1 MTSHQVIARKWRPQK
16 FGDVVGQ
23 THVIRT
29 LRNAIAGNRV
39 GHAYLLVGP
48 RGIGKT
54 TIARIFAKA
63 INCENPHD
71 GEPCCEC
78 KSCKS
83 LADESSLDV
92 IEIDA
97 ASRNSVEH
105 MRALSEE
112 AYHMPV
118 SSKYK
123 IYIIDEVHMLSK
135 AAWNA
140 LLKTVEEPP
149 AHVKFIFATT
159 EAHLVLPTIVSRC
172 QRFDLRPIAG
182 NLILGRLKMIAESEN
197 VKIAPEALSAIA
209 RAAEGGMRD
218 AQSSLEQ
225 MLAFFGGKDQ
235 EIAAEQV
242 LELFGLTNAVELDT
256 LIAAMLQNQPGAV
269 VTIVNQLAGRGRN
282 LETLFDDILEMIRG
296 VELMHILNNP
306 GAVLEFDDE
315 KLARCG
321 KLAQLTNAQVLRCL
335 MENLSPVGRI
345 LHEALN
351 KAIYLESILL
361 KAMHEAH
368 APTVGD
374 VLARLN
380 QLRSAGDLEFI
391 NQVPSFQAQVPT
403 FTMPVVLPEIQQT
416 TPEVKAEKTEI
427 PVPAPAPA
435 PVTAPAPTEEI
446 QVAEEAPV
454 DTPEAPVV
462 EEITEA
468 VLEVPAMKEV
478 AEVASEVPAAMPA
491 GDPLQELWQKLL
503 AISGDVKEL
512 LLACTPVSLANSV
525 LSVKAPAPVAA
536 ALRENRLKLL
546 SLLQQASGNWAI
558 LLDVQS
564 TTSPAET
571 IAEAAEEVPSELAA
585 AIPPEEPVITEAEPV
600 MITEPLP
607 PEPMPEGTIIE
618 EPVEEFIE
626 LTLPEDPTAAAAE
639 LSREDLG
646 YSKRSVIHD
655 PEEIAATAKLPP
667 VQKVLDLFG
676 GEIVDIHA

>member
-29 LRNAIAGNRV
+29 LRNAIAANRV

-78 KSCKS
+78 RSCRS

-182 NLILGRLKMIAESEN
+182 NLILNRLKMIAESEN

-256 LIAAMLQNQPGAV
+256 LIAAMLQNQPGPV

-282 LETLFDDILEMIRG
+282 LETLFDDILEMLRG
-296 VELMHILNNP
+296 AELMHILNNP
-306 GAVLEFDDE
+306 GAVLDFDDE
-315 KLARCG
+315 KLERCG
-321 KLAQLTNAQVLRCL
+321 KLARLSNPQALRCF

-361 KAMHEAH
+361 KAMNEAH

-374 VLARLN
+374 VLTRLN
-380 QLRSAGDLEFI
+380 QLRSAGDLQFI
-391 NQVPSFQAQVPT
+391 NQVPSFQAQPPAL
-403 FTMPVVLPEIQQT
+403 TMPVVLPEIPATEPKKVQAAQPEIIQEAAA
-416 TPEVKAEKTEI
+416 TPEPEVEPEPVVIQEAAPEPEI
-427 PVPAPAPA
+427 IPEPAVIQE
-435 PVTAPAPTEEI
+435 VTA
-446 QVAEEAPV
+446 
-454 DTPEAPVV
+454 TPEP
-462 EEITEA
+462 EIVPEP
-468 VLEVPAMKEV
+468 EVIPE
-478 AEVASEVPAAMPA
+478 PAAA
-491 GDPLQELWQKLL
+491 VDPVQNLWQKLL
-503 AISGDVKEL
+503 ECSGDMKEL
-512 LLACTPVSLANSV
+512 LETCTPVSLINSV
-525 LSVKAPAPVAA
+525 LTIQAPAPAAA

-546 SLLQQASGNWAI
+546 TLLQQASGNWAI
-558 LLDVQS
+558 LPDVQS
-564 TTSPAET
+564 VPVQTT
-571 IAEAAEEVPSELAA
+571 EVVPPPAA
-585 AIPPEEPVITEAEPV
+585 APVAEPTAVEENIPEEPAAPAVSGTV
-600 MITEPLP
+600 QV
-607 PEPMPEGTIIE
+607 PEMPEGTTVE
-618 EPVEEFIE
+618 DNFEEFIE
-626 LTLPEDPTAAAAE
+626 LTAIEDMPEDMAE
-639 LSREDLG
+639 FSREDLG

-655 PEEIAATAKLPP
+655 PSEIEATAKLPP